1 MSKTNGFTVVEVL
14 IVLFLVSMISVLVIT
29 AVNQTLLKQ
38 ATRQF
43 LAIFE
48 SDIML
53 VQSEALATLKSSR
66 LTFYDDEYVILVNGK
81 QLRHRSIPNH
91 LSFST
96 VNNSRI
102 QYSNNGT
109 IVQPTTYLLRDRN
122 DLYRIVFPFG
132 KGRHYV
138 EKH

>member
-91 LSFST
+91 LSFYT